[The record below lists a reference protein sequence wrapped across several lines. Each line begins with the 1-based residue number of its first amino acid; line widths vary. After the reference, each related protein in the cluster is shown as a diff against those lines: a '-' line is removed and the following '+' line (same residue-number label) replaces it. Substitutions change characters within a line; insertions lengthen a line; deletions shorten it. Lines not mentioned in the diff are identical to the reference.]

1 MLYTTANMDDLTPRQ
16 IDLLK
21 IIIGEYTETG
31 KPVGSELLDKK
42 HHLGVSPATIRNEMV
57 ELTNKEYLKMA
68 YFSAGRV
75 TTAKAFRF
83 YIKNLMQEKDLY
95 TAEEV
100 AYKSDIWDYRERTN
114 QLLQN
119 ATRSLAAR
127 TRLLA
132 VCSTNTGDTY
142 YYGVNYALEN
152 PEFWDIDRTK
162 SLFERFELL
171 SFWEQ
176 LLSEYARLEEEIM
189 FTFTDDKDG
198 DDELASVFGEFE
210 QGDVKGLI
218 GVMGPKRMHYETIVP
233 NVRYFTSLI
242 EDMLASV

>member
-1 MLYTTANMDDLTPRQ
+1 MEDLTPRQ

-21 IIIGEYTETG
+21 VIIAEYTDSG
-31 KPVGSELLDKK
+31 KPVGSEILDKK

-57 ELTNKEYLKMA
+57 ELTNKKYLKKG

-75 TTAKAFRF
+75 PTAKAFRF
-83 YIKNLMQEKDLY
+83 YIKNLMQEKQLS

-100 AYKSDIWDYRERTN
+100 AYKSDIWDYRDGIN

-119 ATRSLAAR
+119 ATRSLAKR
-127 TRLLA
+127 TRMLA
-132 VCSTNTGDTY
+132 VCSTNAGDTY
-142 YYGVNYALEN
+142 YYGVNYVLEN
-152 PEFWDIDRTK
+152 AEFWDIDRTK
-162 SLFERFELL
+162 SLFERFEATL
-171 SFWEQ
+171 FWEE
-176 LLSEYARLEEEIM
+176 LLAEFARLEDEIM
-189 FTFTDDKDG
+189 YTFADEKDE

-233 NVRYFTSLI
+233 NVRYFTGLI
-242 EDMLASV
+242 EEILKK

>member
-1 MLYTTANMDDLTPRQ
+1 MNDLTPRQ

-21 IIIGEYTETG
+21 VIISEYTEVG

-42 HHLGVSPATIRNEMV
+42 HRLGVSPATIRNEMV
-57 ELTNKEYLKMA
+57 ELTNKDYLKKS

-75 TTAKAFRF
+75 PTSKAFRF
-83 YIKNLMQEKDLY
+83 YIKNLMKEKELS

-100 AYKSDIWDYRERTN
+100 AYKSDIWDYRNTIN

-119 ATRSLAAR
+119 ATRSLARR

-132 VCSTNTGDTY
+132 VCSTNIGDTY
-142 YYGVNYALEN
+142 YYGVNYVLEN
-152 PEFWDIDRTK
+152 PEFWDIDRTRG
-162 SLFERFELL
+162 LFERFETY

-176 LLSEYARLEEEIM
+176 LLKEFEIIEDEIM
-189 FTFTDDKDG
+189 FMFADEKDA
-198 DDELASVFGEFE
+198 DDELASVFGEFQ
-210 QGDVKGLI
+210 QGETKGLI

-233 NVRYFTSLI
+233 NVRYFTNLI
-242 EDMLASV
+242 EDILKG